1 MVDLHDQTLRDAHQ
15 SVLATRLRTEDM
27 LPICDKMDQV
37 GFDSMEI
44 WGGATFDACIRY
56 LDEDPWERLNK
67 LSDALPNTR
76 VQMLERAMNIVAYSN
91 YPDDIVKKFIHYAYK
106 NGCESFRIFD
116 ALNDL
121 RNMKVP
127 IEKAKEEGAHVQ
139 GSLCYTISPI
149 HTVEKY
155 VEKFKK
161 LERMGCDSLCIKDMA
176 GMISP
181 TRAYDIIKGCKEA
194 GIGIPIDLHSHN
206 TSGMTGMAYMKAC
219 EAGVEVLDT
228 SISSLTGATGQP
240 PTESVTAALQ
250 DTEYET
256 GYDMGLLMDI
266 REYFEGIWE
275 KYRHL
280 HRDQA
285 LRMDPS
291 VTVHQ
296 IPGGMLS
303 NLVNQL
309 EKQGAADKYEEV
321 LKEVP
326 RVRKDFGYPPLVTPS
341 SQVVGVQA
349 VMNVKFGRYE
359 KITNDTKNYFRGMY
373 GRPPGEISEE
383 VYQKILGPDWE
394 DEVIDERPAS
404 LLEPQFNKK
413 KDELE
418 DMGLLAKPE
427 DVLTYAIY
435 PDIGLKF
442 LKGEVEAEFTSDE
455 LPLEGPQEKKKEIE
469 ERPSGIDYP
478 FEGKV
483 RVDGKNYKVRM
494 ESEEKIRVDGKDYRI
509 SVLFPEGDRS
519 SKEKDESRISEKS
532 ETPSGEELDIE
543 APMLGTIL
551 DIKVGPGDKVKK
563 GEPIA
568 ILEAMKMENDVAAPK
583 SGTIK
588 EVHVKKGQDVE
599 ENDLIATMVG

>member
-1 MVDLHDQTLRDAHQ
+1 MVQLHDQTLRDAHQ

-27 LPICDKMDQV
+27 LPICDKMDAV

-76 VQMLERAMNIVAYSN
+76 VQMLERAMNIVAYKN
-91 YPDDIVKKFIHYAYK
+91 YPDDVVKKFIHYAYK
-106 NGCESFRIFD
+106 NGCVSFRIFD

-127 IEKAKEEGAHVQ
+127 IEQANKEGAHVQ

-149 HTVEKY
+149 HTVERY
-155 VEKFKK
+155 VEKFKE
-161 LERMGCDSLCIKDMA
+161 LENMGCDSLCIKDMA

-181 TRAYDIIKGCKEA
+181 PRAYSIVKGCKDA
-194 GIGIPIDLHSHN
+194 GIDIPIDLHSHK

-219 EAGVEVLDT
+219 EAGVDVLDT
-228 SISSLTGATGQP
+228 SFSSLTGATGQP
-240 PTESVTAALQ
+240 ETEGITAALK
-250 DTEYET
+250 DTEYDT
-256 GYDMGLLMDI
+256 GYDMDLLMDI
-266 REYFEGIWE
+266 KDYFDDIWK

-285 LRMDPS
+285 LKVDPS

-309 EKQGAADKYEEV
+309 EKQGAADKYDEV

-326 RVRKDFGYPPLVTPS
+326 KVREEFGYPPLVTPS

-383 VYQKILGPDWE
+383 TYEKILGPDWE

-404 LLEPQFNKK
+404 LLESQFKKNKDK
-413 KDELE
+413 LE
-418 DMGLLAKPE
+418 DMGLLNKPE
-427 DVLTYAIY
+427 DVLTYTIY

-442 LKGEVEAEFTSDE
+442 LKGEVEAEFYSKD
-455 LPLEGPQEKKKEIE
+455 LPLEKPGEEKEKKEKAPRQISYPWKGKVKIDGKEYNVVMKSE
-469 ERPSGIDYP
+469 D
-478 FEGKV
+478 KV
-483 RVDGKNYKVRM
+483 RVN
-494 ESEEKIRVDGKDYRI
+494 GKDYNV
-509 SVLFPEGDRS
+509 SVLFPEGQKP
-519 SKEKDESRISEKS
+519 SKGKAKKQEKREEM
-532 ETPSGEELDIE
+532 SGEEIE
-543 APMLGTIL
+543 IHSPMLGTIL
-551 DIKVGPGDKVKK
+551 ELKVGPGETVEA
-563 GEPIA
+563 GEPVA
-568 ILEAMKMENDVAAPK
+568 ILEAMKMENDISAPK
-583 SGTIK
+583 DGKIK
-588 EVHVKKGQDVE
+588 EMNVKKGQDVE
-599 ENDLIATMVG
+599 EGDLIATMVG

>member
-1 MVDLHDQTLRDAHQ
+1 MVQLHDQTLRDAHQ

-67 LSDALPNTR
+67 LSDALPKTR
-76 VQMLERAMNIVAYSN
+76 VQMLERAMNIVAYKN
-91 YPDDIVKKFIHYAYK
+91 YPDDIVKNFIHYAYK
-106 NGCESFRIFD
+106 NGCDSFRIFD

-127 IEKAKEEGAHVQ
+127 IEKANEEGAHVQ

-161 LERMGCDSLCIKDMA
+161 LESMGCDSLCIKDMA

-181 TRAYDIIKGCKEA
+181 TRAYGIIKGCKDA
-194 GIGIPIDLHSHN
+194 GIDIPIDLHSHK

-219 EAGVEVLDT
+219 EAGVDVLDT
-228 SISSLTGATGQP
+228 SFSSLTGATGQP
-240 PTESVTAALQ
+240 ETEGVTAALK
-250 DTEYET
+250 DTEYDT
-256 GYDMGLLMDI
+256 GYDMDLLMDI
-266 REYFEGIWE
+266 KDYFDEIWK

-285 LRMDPS
+285 LKVDPS

-303 NLVNQL
+303 NLVSQL
-309 EKQGAADKYEEV
+309 EKQGAADKYDEVLEEV
-321 LKEVP
+321 PK
-326 RVRKDFGYPPLVTPS
+326 VREEFGHPPLVTPS

-359 KITNDTKNYFRGMY
+359 KITNDTKDYFRGMY

-383 VYQKILGPDWE
+383 MYEKILGPDWE

-404 LLEPQFNKK
+404 LLEPQFKK
-413 KDELE
+413 KRDELE
-418 DMGLLAKPE
+418 DIGLLNKPE
-427 DVLTYAIY
+427 DVLTYTIY

-455 LPLEGPQEKKKEIE
+455 LPLEKPEEKKEKKAARQISYPWKGKVKIDGEDYEVVMKSE
-469 ERPSGIDYP
+469 E
-478 FEGKV
+478 KV
-483 RVDGKNYKVRM
+483 RVNGKTYDV
-494 ESEEKIRVDGKDYRI
+494 
-509 SVLFPEGDRS
+509 SVLFPEGEQPAP
-519 SKEKDESRISEKS
+519 SKGETKQQQSKDM
-532 ETPSGEELDIE
+532 SGEEIE
-543 APMLGTIL
+543 VHSPMLGTIL
-551 DIKVGPGDKVKK
+551 ELKVRPGDRVNK
-563 GEPIA
+563 GEPVA
-568 ILEAMKMENDVAAPK
+568 ILEAMKMENDVSAPSDGK
-583 SGTIK
+583 IK
-588 EVHVKKGQDVE
+588 DIHVKKGQDVE
-599 ENDLIATMVG
+599 EDDLIATMVR

>member
-1 MVDLHDQTLRDAHQ
+1 MVQLHDQTLRDAHQ

-76 VQMLERAMNIVAYSN
+76 VQMLERAMNIVAYKN
-91 YPDDIVKKFIHYAYK
+91 YPDDVVKKFVHYAYK

-161 LERMGCDSLCIKDMA
+161 LEKMGCDSLCVKDMA

-181 TRAYDIIKGCKEA
+181 SRAYDIIKGCKDA
-194 GIGIPIDLHSHN
+194 GIKIPIDLHSHK

-219 EAGVEVLDT
+219 EAGVDVLDT
-228 SISSLTGATGQP
+228 SFSSLTGATGQP
-240 PTESVTAALQ
+240 ETEGVTAALK
-250 DTEYET
+250 DTEYDT
-256 GYDMGLLMDI
+256 GYDMDLLMDI
-266 REYFEGIWE
+266 KEYFDEIWE

-285 LRMDPS
+285 LKVDPS

-309 EKQGAADKYEEV
+309 EKQGAADKYNEV
-321 LKEVP
+321 LEEVP
-326 RVRKDFGYPPLVTPS
+326 RVREDFGYPPLVTPS
-341 SQVVGVQA
+341 SQIVGVQA

-359 KITNDTKNYFRGMY
+359 KITNDTKEYFRGMY
-373 GRPPGEISEE
+373 GRPPGEISNEMYE
-383 VYQKILGPDWE
+383 KILGPDWE
-394 DEVIDERPAS
+394 EEVIDERPAS
-404 LLEPQFNKK
+404 LLEPQFKKNK
-413 KDELE
+413 DLLE
-418 DMGLLAKPE
+418 DKGLLNKPE
-427 DVLTYAIY
+427 DVLTYTIY

-442 LKGEVEAEFTSDE
+442 LKGEVEAEFYSED
-455 LPLEGPQEKKKEIE
+455 LPLEKPGEEKE
-469 ERPSGIDYP
+469 EQKTARQISYP
-478 FEGKV
+478 WKGKV
-483 RVDGKNYKVRM
+483 R
-494 ESEEKIRVDGKDYRI
+494 IDGKDYEVVMKSEDKVRVNGKDYNV
-509 SVLFPEGDRS
+509 SVLFPEGEQPAPSQAKSKAQDRG
-519 SKEKDESRISEKS
+519 EKR
-532 ETPSGEELDIE
+532 SGEELEINS
-543 APMLGTIL
+543 PMLGTIL
-551 DIKVGPGDKVKK
+551 ELKVSPGDDVKA
-563 GEPIA
+563 GQPVA
-568 ILEAMKMENDVAAPK
+568 ILEAMKMENDVTAPRDGK
-583 SGTIK
+583 IK
-588 EVHVKKGQDVE
+588 DIHVKKGQDVE
-599 ENDLIATMVG
+599 EDDLIATMVG

>member
-1 MVDLHDQTLRDAHQ
+1 MVQLHDQTLRDAHQ

-27 LPICDKMDQV
+27 LPICEKMDQV

-76 VQMLERAMNIVAYSN
+76 TQMLERAMNIVAYKN
-91 YPDDIVKKFIHYAYK
+91 HPDDVVKKFIHYAHE
-106 NGCESFRIFD
+106 NGCDSFRIFD

-121 RNMKVP
+121 RNMRVP
-127 IEKAKEEGAHVQ
+127 IEQANKEGAHVQ

-155 VEKFKK
+155 VEKFKE
-161 LERMGCDSLCIKDMA
+161 LEKMGCDSLCIKDMA

-181 TRAYDIIKGCKEA
+181 PRAYGIIKGCKDA
-194 GIGIPIDLHSHN
+194 GIDIPIDLHSHN
-206 TSGMTGMAYMKAC
+206 TSGMTGMAYMKAID
-219 EAGVEVLDT
+219 AGVDVIDT
-228 SISSLTGATGQP
+228 SFSTLTGATGQP

-250 DTEYET
+250 GTEHDT
-256 GYDMGLLMDI
+256 GYDMDLLMDI
-266 REYFEGIWE
+266 REYFGDIWN

-280 HRDQA
+280 HREQA
-285 LRMDPS
+285 LRIDPS

-326 RVRKDFGYPPLVTPS
+326 KVREEFGHPPLVTPS

-359 KITNDTKNYFRGMY
+359 KITNDTKEYFRGMY
-373 GRPPGEISEE
+373 GRPPGEISDEMYE
-383 VYQKILGPDWE
+383 KILGPDWE
-394 DEVIDERPAS
+394 DEVIDDRPAS
-404 LLEPQFNKK
+404 LLEPEFEKNK
-413 KDELE
+413 DFLE
-418 DMGLLAKPE
+418 DKGLLNKPE
-427 DVLTYAIY
+427 DVLTYTIY

-442 LKGEVEAEFTSDE
+442 LKGEVEAEFYSED
-455 LPLEGPQEKKKEIE
+455 LPLETEEEKEEKKTARQI
-469 ERPSGIDYP
+469 SYP
-478 FEGKV
+478 WEGKV
-483 RVDGKNYKVRM
+483 EIDGQKYDVVMKNQNKVRINGKTYDVSVLYP
-494 ESEEKIRVDGKDYRI
+494 EGQQPEPSGGSEEQQ
-509 SVLFPEGDRS
+509 E
-519 SKEKDESRISEKS
+519 EM
-532 ETPSGEELDIE
+532 SGEEMEIHS
-543 APMLGTIL
+543 PMLGTIL
-551 DIKVGPGDKVKK
+551 ELKAGPGDTVSE
-563 GEPIA
+563 GEPVV
-568 ILEAMKMENDVAAPK
+568 ILEAMKMENDVSAPADGK
-583 SGTIK
+583 IK
-588 EVHVKKGQDVE
+588 DIHVKKGQDVE
-599 ENDLIATMVG
+599 EDDLIATMVG

>member
-1 MVDLHDQTLRDAHQ
+1 MVQLHDQTLRDAHQ

-76 VQMLERAMNIVAYSN
+76 TQMLERAMNIVAYKN
-91 YPDDIVKKFIHYAYK
+91 YPDDVVKKFIHYAYK
-106 NGCESFRIFD
+106 NGCDSFRIFD

-127 IEKAKEEGAHVQ
+127 IEQAKKEGAHVQ

-155 VEKFKK
+155 VEKFKE
-161 LERMGCDSLCIKDMA
+161 LEKMGCDSLCIKDMA

-181 TRAYDIIKGCKEA
+181 PRAYDIIKGCKEA
-194 GIGIPIDLHSHN
+194 GIDIPIDLHSHN
-206 TSGMTGMAYMKAC
+206 TSGMTGMAYMKAID
-219 EAGVEVLDT
+219 AGVDVIDT
-228 SISSLTGATGQP
+228 SFSTLTGATGQP

-250 DTEYET
+250 GTEHDT
-256 GYDMGLLMDI
+256 GYDMDLLMEIRDYFGDI
-266 REYFEGIWE
+266 WN

-280 HRDQA
+280 HREQA
-285 LRMDPS
+285 LRIDPS

-326 RVRKDFGYPPLVTPS
+326 KVREEFGHPPLVTPS

-359 KITNDTKNYFRGMY
+359 KITNDTKQYFRGMY

-383 VYQKILGPDWE
+383 MYEKILGPDWE

-404 LLEPQFNKK
+404 LLEPEFEKNK
-413 KDELE
+413 DFLE
-418 DMGLLAKPE
+418 DKGLLNKPE
-427 DVLTYAIY
+427 DVLTYTIY

-442 LKGEVEAEFTSDE
+442 LKGEVEAEFYSED
-455 LPLEGPQEKKKEIE
+455 LPLETKDNGEEKKASRKV
-469 ERPSGIDYP
+469 SYP
-478 FEGKV
+478 WEGKV
-483 RVDGKNYKVRM
+483 QINGQKYDVLMKSADKVQVNGKTYDVSVLYP
-494 ESEEKIRVDGKDYRI
+494 EGGQPEPSGGSEE
-509 SVLFPEGDRS
+509 EQ
-519 SKEKDESRISEKS
+519 EEM
-532 ETPSGEELDIE
+532 SGEEMQINS
-543 APMLGTIL
+543 PMLGTIL
-551 DIKVGPGDKVKK
+551 ELKVNPGDSVSA
-563 GEPIA
+563 GEPVA
-568 ILEAMKMENDVAAPK
+568 ILEAMKMENDVSAPDDGK
-583 SGTIK
+583 IK
-588 EVHVKKGQDVE
+588 DIHVNKGQDVE
-599 ENDLIATMVG
+599 EGDLIATMVG

>member
-1 MVDLHDQTLRDAHQ
+1 MVQLHDQTLRDAHQ

-56 LDEDPWERLNK
+56 LDEDPWERLSN
-67 LSDALPNTR
+67 LSNALPNTR
-76 VQMLERAMNIVAYSN
+76 VQMLERAMNIVAYKN
-91 YPDDIVKKFIHYAYK
+91 HPDDVVKKFIHYAYK

-127 IEKAKEEGAHVQ
+127 IEQANKEGAHVQ

-155 VEKFKK
+155 VEKFKE
-161 LERMGCDSLCIKDMA
+161 LEKMGCDSLCIKDMA

-181 TRAYDIIKGCKEA
+181 PRAYNIVKGCKDA
-194 GIGIPIDLHSHN
+194 GIDIPIDLHSHN
-206 TSGMTGMAYMKAC
+206 TSGMTGMAYMKAI
-219 EAGVEVLDT
+219 EAGVDVVDT

-250 DTEYET
+250 GTEHDT
-256 GYDMGLLMDI
+256 GYDMDLLIEI
-266 REYFEGIWE
+266 REYFNEIWE

-285 LRMDPS
+285 LRIDPS

-309 EKQGAADKYEEV
+309 EKQGAADQYDEV

-326 RVRKDFGYPPLVTPS
+326 RVREEFGHPPLVTPS

-359 KITNDTKNYFRGMY
+359 KITNDTKEYFRGMY

-383 VYQKILGPDWE
+383 MYEKILGPDWE

-404 LLEPQFNKK
+404 LLDPLFEKNK
-413 KDELE
+413 DFLE
-418 DMGLLAKPE
+418 DKGLLNKPE
-427 DVLTYAIY
+427 DVLTYTIY

-442 LKGEVEAEFTSDE
+442 LKGEVEPEFTSDE
-455 LPLEGPQEKKKEIE
+455 LPLEKPGEEKE
-469 ERPSGIDYP
+469 EQKVARQISYP
-478 FEGKV
+478 WEGKV
-483 RVDGKNYKVRM
+483 
-494 ESEEKIRVDGKDYRI
+494 KIDGKDYNVVMKSEEKVRVNGKDYNV
-509 SVLFPEGDRS
+509 SVLFPEGEQPS
-519 SKEKDESRISEKS
+519 A
-532 ETPSGEELDIE
+532 PSGESTEEKVEEMSGDEIE
-543 APMLGTIL
+543 IDSPMLGTIL
-551 DIKVGPGDKVKK
+551 DLKVSPGESVSA

-568 ILEAMKMENDVAAPK
+568 ILEAMKMENDVSAPNDGK
-583 SGTIK
+583 IK
-588 EVHVKKGQDVE
+588 EIHVNKGQDVE
-599 ENDLIATMVG
+599 EGDLIATMVG

>member
-56 LDEDPWERLNK
+56 LDEDPWERLDK
-67 LSDALPNTR
+67 LSNALPNTR

-91 YPDDIVKKFIHYAYK
+91 YPDDIVEKFIHYAYK

-121 RNMKVP
+121 RNMRIP
-127 IEKAKEEGAHVQ
+127 IEKAKKEGAHVQ

-181 TRAYDIIKGCKEA
+181 SRAYDIVKGCKDA
-194 GIGIPIDLHSHN
+194 GIKIPIDLHSHN
-206 TSGMTGMAYMKAC
+206 TSGMTGLAYMKAC
-219 EAGVEVLDT
+219 EAGVDVLDT

-240 PTESVTAALQ
+240 PTESLTAALQ
-250 DTEYET
+250 DTEYDT
-256 GYDMGLLMDI
+256 GYDMDLLMDI
-266 REYFEGIWE
+266 REYFNEIWK

-285 LRMDPS
+285 LRIDPS

-309 EKQGAADKYEEV
+309 EKQGAADKYDEV

-326 RVRKDFGYPPLVTPS
+326 RVREEFGHPPLVTPS

-383 VYQKILGPDWE
+383 MYEKILGPDWE
-394 DEVIDERPAS
+394 EEVIDDRPAS
-404 LLEPQFNKK
+404 LLDPQFKKNKDK
-413 KDELE
+413 LE
-418 DMGLLAKPE
+418 DMGLLNKPE
-427 DVLTYAIY
+427 DVLTYTIY

-455 LPLEGPQEKKKEIE
+455 LPLEEPEEKEKKEASRQISYPWKGKVKIDGKEYNVVMNSKE
-469 ERPSGIDYP
+469 
-478 FEGKV
+478 KV
-483 RVDGKNYKVRM
+483 RVNGKTYNV
-494 ESEEKIRVDGKDYRI
+494 
-509 SVLFPEGDRS
+509 SVLFPEGEQPS
-519 SKEKDESRISEKS
+519 ASAVEANSQTQTQEMSGDE
-532 ETPSGEELDIE
+532 IE
-543 APMLGTIL
+543 INSPMLGTIL
-551 DIKVGPGDKVKK
+551 ELKVRPGDNINQ
-563 GEPIA
+563 GEPVA
-568 ILEAMKMENDVAAPK
+568 ILEAMKMENDVSAPK
-583 SGTIK
+583 DGKIK
-588 EVHVKKGQDVE
+588 NMHVKKGQDVE
-599 ENDLIATMVG
+599 EGDLIATMVG

>member
-1 MVDLHDQTLRDAHQ
+1 MVQLHDQTLRDAHQ

-56 LDEDPWERLNK
+56 LDEDPWERLDK
-67 LSDALPNTR
+67 LSNALPNTR
-76 VQMLERAMNIVAYSN
+76 VQMLERAMNIVAYKN
-91 YPDDIVKKFIHYAYK
+91 YPDDVVKKFIHYAYK

-127 IEKAKEEGAHVQ
+127 IEQANKEGAHVQ

-155 VEKFKK
+155 VEKFKE
-161 LERMGCDSLCIKDMA
+161 LEKMGCDSLCIKDMA

-181 TRAYDIIKGCKEA
+181 TRAYDIIRGCKEA
-194 GIGIPIDLHSHN
+194 GIDIPIDLHSHK
-206 TSGMTGMAYMKAC
+206 TSGMTGLAYMKAC
-219 EAGVEVLDT
+219 EAGVDVLDT
-228 SISSLTGATGQP
+228 SFSSLTGATGQP
-240 PTESVTAALQ
+240 ETEGVTAALK
-250 DTEYET
+250 DTEYDT
-256 GYDMGLLMDI
+256 GYDMDLLMDI
-266 REYFEGIWE
+266 KDYFDDIWK

-285 LRMDPS
+285 LKVDPS

-309 EKQGAADKYEEV
+309 EKQGAADQYDEV

-326 RVRKDFGYPPLVTPS
+326 KVREEFGHPPLVTPS

-359 KITNDTKNYFRGMY
+359 KITNDTKEYFRGMY

-383 VYQKILGPDWE
+383 MYEKILGPDWE
-394 DEVIDERPAS
+394 DEVIEERPAS
-404 LLEPQFNKK
+404 LLEPAFKKNKDK
-413 KDELE
+413 LE
-418 DMGLLAKPE
+418 DMGLLNKPE
-427 DVLTYAIY
+427 DVLTYTIY

-442 LKGEVEAEFTSDE
+442 LKGEVEAEFYSED
-455 LPLEGPQEKKKEIE
+455 LPLEKPGEEKEKKKEKSVRQI
-469 ERPSGIDYP
+469 SYP
-478 FEGKV
+478 WEGKV
-483 RVDGKNYKVRM
+483 QIDGQKYDVLMKSADKVQ
-494 ESEEKIRVDGKDYRI
+494 VNGKTYDV
-509 SVLFPEGDRS
+509 SVLYPEGGQPEPSGS
-519 SKEKDESRISEKS
+519 SEA
-532 ETPSGEELDIE
+532 ETEEMSGEEIE
-543 APMLGTIL
+543 IHSPMLGTIL
-551 DIKVGPGDKVKK
+551 ELKVGPGDTVSE
-563 GEPIA
+563 GEPVV
-568 ILEAMKMENDVAAPK
+568 ILEAMKMENDVSAPTDGK
-583 SGTIK
+583 VKDI
-588 EVHVKKGQDVE
+588 HVKKGQDVE
-599 ENDLIATMVG
+599 EDDLIATLVG

>member
-1 MVDLHDQTLRDAHQ
+1 MVQLHDQTLRDAHQ

-27 LPICDKMDQV
+27 LPICEKMDQV

-76 VQMLERAMNIVAYSN
+76 TQMLERAMNIVAYKN
-91 YPDDIVKKFIHYAYK
+91 HPDDVVKKFIHYAHE
-106 NGCESFRIFD
+106 NGCDSFRIFD

-121 RNMKVP
+121 RNMRVP
-127 IEKAKEEGAHVQ
+127 IEQANKEGAHVQ

-155 VEKFKK
+155 VEKFKE
-161 LERMGCDSLCIKDMA
+161 LEKMGCDSLCIKDMA

-181 TRAYDIIKGCKEA
+181 PRAYGIIKGCKDA
-194 GIGIPIDLHSHN
+194 GIDIPIDLHSHN
-206 TSGMTGMAYMKAC
+206 TSGMTGMAYMKAID
-219 EAGVEVLDT
+219 AGVDVIDT
-228 SISSLTGATGQP
+228 SFSTLTGATGQP

-250 DTEYET
+250 GTEHDT
-256 GYDMGLLMDI
+256 GYDMDLLMDI
-266 REYFEGIWE
+266 REYFGDIWN

-280 HRDQA
+280 HREQA
-285 LRMDPS
+285 LRIDPS

-326 RVRKDFGYPPLVTPS
+326 KVREEFGHPPLVTPS

-359 KITNDTKNYFRGMY
+359 KITNDTKEYFRGMY
-373 GRPPGEISEE
+373 GRPPGEISDEMYE
-383 VYQKILGPDWE
+383 KILGPDWE
-394 DEVIDERPAS
+394 DEVIDDRPAS
-404 LLEPQFNKK
+404 LLEPEFEKNK
-413 KDELE
+413 DFLE
-418 DMGLLAKPE
+418 DKGLLNKPE
-427 DVLTYAIY
+427 DVLTYTIY

-442 LKGEVEAEFTSDE
+442 LKGEVEAEFYSED
-455 LPLEGPQEKKKEIE
+455 LPLETEEEKEEKKTARQI
-469 ERPSGIDYP
+469 SYP
-478 FEGKV
+478 WEGKV
-483 RVDGKNYKVRM
+483 EIDGQKYDVVMKNQNKVRINGKTYDVSVLYP
-494 ESEEKIRVDGKDYRI
+494 EGQQPEPSGGSEEQQ
-509 SVLFPEGDRS
+509 E
-519 SKEKDESRISEKS
+519 EM
-532 ETPSGEELDIE
+532 SGEEMEIHS
-543 APMLGTIL
+543 PMLGTIL
-551 DIKVGPGDKVKK
+551 ELKAGPGDTVSE
-563 GEPIA
+563 GEPVV
-568 ILEAMKMENDVAAPK
+568 ILEAMKMENDVSAPADGK
-583 SGTIK
+583 IK
-588 EVHVKKGQDVE
+588 DIHVKKGQDVE
-599 ENDLIATMVG
+599 EDDLIATMVR